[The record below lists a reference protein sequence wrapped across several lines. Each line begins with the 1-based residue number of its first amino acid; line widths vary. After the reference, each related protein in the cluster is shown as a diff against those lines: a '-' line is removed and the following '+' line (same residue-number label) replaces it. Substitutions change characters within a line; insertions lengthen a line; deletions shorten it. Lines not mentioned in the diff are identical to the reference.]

1 MAQELLQ
8 TMGIRSFSPLVISCP
23 GCGRT
28 TSTYFQELAGEIQGH
43 LRKAMPDWKK
53 KYNNVEDMTVAVMGC
68 VVLMALESQ
77 KWPILVSAYQAQ
89 VKSLWHLFTKM
100 EKKQLH

>member
-1 MAQELLQ
+1 MGIGDTIRISLTPEPEESRTKEVIVAQELLQ

-28 TSTYFQELAGEIQGH
+28 TSTYFQELAGEIQGY

-53 KYNNVEDMTVAVMGC
+53 KYNNVEDMTVAVNGLRC
-68 VVLMALESQ
+68 
-77 KWPILVSAYQAQ
+77 
-89 VKSLWHLFTKM
+89 
-100 EKKQLH
+100 